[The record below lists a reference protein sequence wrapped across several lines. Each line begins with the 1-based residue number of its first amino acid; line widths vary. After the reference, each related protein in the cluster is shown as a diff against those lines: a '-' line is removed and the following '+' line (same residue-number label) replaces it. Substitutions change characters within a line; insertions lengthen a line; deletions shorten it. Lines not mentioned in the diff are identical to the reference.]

1 MTTAQLV
8 VAGVLLVLGLLTAA
22 PGIVLLAVLTV
33 MTAWLS
39 TLWSR
44 YGLARVS
51 YQRHLANDRAV
62 WGDHV
67 DLEVAI
73 ENRKV
78 LPLAWLRAEDFV
90 TEDLRIV
97 NRVLSSSGRYGF
109 SVLQNVWSLGPF
121 ERIVRHHQI
130 DATHRGRVQFDSVR
144 LTVADLFGRDGASR
158 EMDLLDALLIRP
170 RTVPVRTERGAVVP
184 LGARRARRGLVE
196 DPSLFA
202 GVRPFQAGDSRRRI
216 HQRAFARTGRPLTKR
231 FDPSTARQ
239 IVVALDIQTENV
251 PYWSLAYEEALVE
264 SLAVAAAS
272 LARRL
277 IGDGAACGVA
287 FNGWTYSPAPVGFV
301 SPRAGGD
308 QLIRIADQLARMSS
322 TPSVP
327 FDRILAT
334 LPTRLAPGTLILT
347 ISSRDPIGFAPALR
361 RLRASGFE
369 HRHISLGPN
378 AATHA
383 TRARLA
389 GIGAVVGALDPDW
402 RTSATLTLAG

>member
-1 MTTAQLV
+1 MVRLAV
-8 VAGVLLVLGLLTAA
+8 VGVLLVLGVLEAA
-22 PGIVLLAVLTV
+22 PGLILLAVLTV

-44 YGLARVS
+44 HGLANVHYR
-51 YQRHLANDRAV
+51 RHLANDRAV
-62 WGDHV
+62 WGDLV

-73 ENRKV
+73 ENRKA
-78 LPLAWLRAEDFV
+78 LPLAWLRAEDFASD
-90 TEDLRIV
+90 DLEIV
-97 NRVLSSSGRYGF
+97 GRVLPPSGRHGL

-121 ERIVRHHQI
+121 ERIVRHHQVS
-130 DATHRGRVQFDSVR
+130 AAHRGRVQFDSVR
-144 LTVADLFGRDGASR
+144 LTVADLFGVDGASR
-158 EMDLLDALLIRP
+158 ELELPDTLLIRP
-170 RTVPVRTERGAVVP
+170 RTVPVRSARGSVVP

-216 HQRAFARTGRPLTKR
+216 HQRAFARTGRPLTRR

-239 IVVALDIQTENV
+239 IIVALDLQTDRM

-264 SLAVAAAS
+264 SLAVTAAS

-277 IGDGAACGVA
+277 IADGAACGVA
-287 FNGWTYSPAPVGFV
+287 FNGWTYSLAHIGFV
-301 SPRAGGD
+301 PPRAGGD

-327 FDRILAT
+327 FDRVLAS
-334 LPTRLAPGTLILT
+334 LPTRLVPGSLVLT
-347 ISSRDPIGFAPALR
+347 ISSQDPTRFVPALR
-361 RLRASGFE
+361 RLRASGYE
-369 HRHISLGPN
+369 LRHVTVGPDSVAH
-378 AATHA
+378 AA
-383 TRARLA
+383 RARLA
-389 GIGAVVGALDPDW
+389 GIDAVAGALDPDW

>member
-1 MTTAQLV
+1 MTLPRLGV
-8 VAGVLLVLGLLTAA
+8 VVVLLVLGVLRGAT
-22 PGIVLLAVLTV
+22 GIILLAVLTV

-44 YGLARVS
+44 RGLAHVS

-67 DLEVAI
+67 DLEVSI

-90 TEDLRIV
+90 TEGLQIV
-97 NRVLSSSGRYGF
+97 DHVLSSSGRYGF

-130 DATHRGRVQFDSVR
+130 NATHRGRVQFDSVR
-144 LTVADLFGRDGASR
+144 LTVADLFGDDGASR
-158 EMDLLDALLIRP
+158 EVDLLDTLLIRP
-170 RTVPVRTERGAVVP
+170 RTVPVRTARGAVVP
-184 LGARRARRGLVE
+184 LGARRGLRGLVE

-216 HQRAFARTGRPLTKR
+216 HQRAFARTGRPLSKR

-239 IVVALDIQTENV
+239 IVVALDIQTESV
-251 PYWSLAYEEALVE
+251 PYWSLAYEEDLVE

-277 IGDGAACGVA
+277 VADGAACGVA
-287 FNGWTYSPAPVGFV
+287 FNGWTYSLARIGFV
-301 SPRAGGD
+301 PPRAGGD

-327 FDRILAT
+327 FDRVLAT
-334 LPTRLAPGTLILT
+334 LPARLAPGTLVLT
-347 ISSRDPIGFAPALR
+347 ISSQDPIRFAPALR
-361 RLRASGFE
+361 RLRASGYE
-369 HRHISLGPN
+369 HRHVSLGPDSVAH
-378 AATHA
+378 AA
-383 TRARLA
+383 RARLA
-389 GIGAVVGALDPDW
+389 GIDAVAGALDPDW